1 MGAATNWFEK
11 RIKDLDLTELGRV
24 RPDSGDVTENIFI
37 WNDQNSPKS
46 ARYKKKVRSLQVRS
60 LAVIRYVVKI
70 AGKQFNLEKIKIKNK
85 KII

>member
-24 RPDSGDVTENIFI
+24 RPDSGDVAENIFI

-46 ARYKKKVRSLQVRS
+46 AGYKKKVRS

-70 AGKQFNLEKIKIKNK
+70 ARTQLNLEKIKIKNK